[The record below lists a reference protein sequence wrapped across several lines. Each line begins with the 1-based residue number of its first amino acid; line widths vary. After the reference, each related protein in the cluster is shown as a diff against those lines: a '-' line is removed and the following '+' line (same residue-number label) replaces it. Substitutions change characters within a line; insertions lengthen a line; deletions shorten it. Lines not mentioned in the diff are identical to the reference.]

1 MDFSPLKTFSLGGLS
16 RLLLLLALLA
26 LDFPALSAGDR
37 LTLQLTQA
45 DRLPQRITSAKQLNA
60 RKGDRLNLRSEF
72 GEEYEFRVE
81 AASRSNHGNKV
92 IRGLNE
98 TGARLTMVVTSEG
111 RLQGSLRDGARVYRL
126 VQEAG
131 EIVWHYAD
139 PYLARP
145 ADAGAARLPLL
156 SKGESSTDL
165 DFGVKRMERTV
176 LKDLSEE
183 SIHYPTFA
191 SGTATVDLLF
201 YHEAGM
207 ETPEAIADLVT
218 EITNQAMID
227 SQISLQANVVAV
239 KPLEIDPAVLQEEVL
254 DQMFD
259 AEGPFADIESDR
271 SFYDAD
277 LVVALR
283 DNIPEED
290 DACGIA
296 PVGVQDG
303 TPYRAA
309 YTTVVQWLPI
319 DKAPG
324 DTYCSDTTTAHEIGH
339 LLGSTHERRIA
350 EDDEVQAY
358 PFSFG
363 HYREGVFHTIMSY
376 GTEPE
381 SAVFSNPQLSS
392 CSGQACGVAAGNPES
407 ADNAR
412 GFTQTRFMLA
422 GYQSAAVAPE
432 LVSDFRIVDGALS
445 ISPDY
450 DGVCERDDGSEGIR
464 TGQAILNQTPH
475 TIEIRGF
482 SVLNSAGNTQTSSYE
497 PGELPVDTDTIR
509 TFTLC
514 GVEGEASPF
523 GTNYVE
529 SWVTYYDPT
538 ADKLI
543 ESLHLLWDDDYD
555 GTYAEVRTTS
565 STEGA
570 AAGHTTRQVKT
581 GESLTVNF
589 AAASGYRLLS
599 VDSSCGGSLQ
609 GNAFTVQQV
618 VADCLL
624 EPKFE
629 PALAAGETL
638 RLALEEPVSGSV
650 YSGVGNLRGWSV
662 ASLGVD
668 RIEVWMDGA
677 YEFDAPYGG
686 FRNDVGNVFPDI
698 ENSSASGFSLAWNY
712 NDMSPGEHTITAR
725 AYNQSDEFIESSST
739 FTVTRFHKPFFG
751 ADDEVALS
759 GAQCAVSDSQ
769 ISLEDVVMDGQVY
782 DILLDWRTAAQDF
795 QIIEIR

>member
-1 MDFSPLKTFSLGGLS
+1 MDFSPLKTGPLGGLF
-16 RLLLLLALLA
+16 RLMLLLALLA

-45 DRLPQRITSAKQLNA
+45 DQVPLRITSVKQLNA
-60 RKGDRLNLRSEF
+60 RTGDRLNLRSEF
-72 GEEYEFRVE
+72 GDDYEFRVE
-81 AASRSNHGNKV
+81 SASRSNQGNRV

-98 TGARLTMVVTSEG
+98 AGARLTMVVTSDG
-111 RLQGSLRDGARVYRL
+111 QLQGSLRDGGSVYRL

-139 PYLARP
+139 PHLARP
-145 ADAGAARLPLL
+145 ADRGAARLPRLN
-156 SKGESSTDL
+156 KGERSSDL
-165 DFGVKRMERTV
+165 EFGVKRMERAT

-183 SIHYPTFA
+183 SIHYPAFA

-239 KPLEIDPAVLQEEVL
+239 KPLEIDPALLQEEVL
-254 DQMFD
+254 DLMFD

-277 LVVALR
+277 LVVTLR
-283 DNIPEED
+283 ENIPEED

-303 TPYRAA
+303 APYRAA

-324 DTYCSDTTTAHEIGH
+324 DTYCTDTTTAHEIGH

-350 EDDEVQAY
+350 EEEEVQAY

-363 HYREGVFHTIMSY
+363 HYRELTFHTIMSY
-376 GTEPE
+376 GNEPE
-381 SAVFSNPQLSS
+381 SPVFSNPRLLD
-392 CSGQACGVAAGNPES
+392 CVGQPCGVASGDPES

-412 GFTQTRFMLA
+412 GFTQTRFMVA
-422 GYQSAAVAPE
+422 GYESASLASE
-432 LVSDFRIVDGALS
+432 LINEYRIIDEACELDESD
-445 ISPDY
+445 
-450 DGVCERDDGSEGIR
+450 EGYR
-464 TGQAILNQTPH
+464 TGHALANQSPH
-475 TIEIRGF
+475 TIDIRAF
-482 SVLNSAGNTQTSSYE
+482 SVATPTGETLTATYE
-497 PGELPVDTDTIR
+497 PGELPLESGYFVQPS
-509 TFTLC
+509 C
-514 GVEGEASPF
+514 EAMEEESLF
-523 GTNYVE
+523 GTDYIE
-529 SWVTYYDPT
+529 SWITYYDPT
-538 ADKLI
+538 SDKLI
-543 ESLHLLWDDDYD
+543 ESLHLLWDDDYE
-555 GTYAEVRTTS
+555 GTYAQVRTTA
-565 STEGA
+565 TAQGA
-570 AAGHTTRQVKT
+570 AAGHTTQLVKT

-589 AAASGYRLLS
+589 APASGYRLMS
-599 VDSSCGGSLQ
+599 VESSCGGSLQ
-609 GNAFTVQQV
+609 GNAFTV
-618 VADCLL
+618 AEINSDCLL
-624 EPKFE
+624 EPVFE
-629 PALAAGETL
+629 PVLVAGDTF
-638 RLALEEPVSGSV
+638 RLSLEEPVAGSV

-662 ASLGVD
+662 AGIGID
-668 RIEVWMDGA
+668 RIEVWMDGV

-725 AYNQSDEFIESSST
+725 AYNQNDEFVESSST

-751 ADDEVALS
+751 PDDEVELS
-759 GAQCAVSDSQ
+759 GAQCSVSDSQ
-769 ISLEDVVMDGQVY
+769 ISLGDVVIDGQVY